1 MYVYGHVRF
10 LAALPYNRMNGA
22 FFSELEYYIISL
34 TYEQPT
40 VNNGIGNFNLN
51 VISQ

>member
-34 TYEQPT
+34 THEEPT
-40 VNNGIGNFNLN
+40 INNGIGNFNLN